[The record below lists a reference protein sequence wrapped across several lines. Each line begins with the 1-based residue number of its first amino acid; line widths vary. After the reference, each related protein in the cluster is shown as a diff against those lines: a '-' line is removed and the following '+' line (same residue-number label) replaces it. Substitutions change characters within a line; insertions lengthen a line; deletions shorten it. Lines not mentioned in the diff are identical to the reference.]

1 MTTTATACLFGA
13 KQGNNL
19 CPRVGTT
26 KFNEKKGNA
35 GNCNDQQKLT
45 NNSNKSL
52 TQLVVCLHWFEE
64 EKQIIATLVLD
75 SSMMFGQS

>member
-1 MTTTATACLFGA
+1 MS
-13 KQGNNL
+13 KSGNDEIQ
-19 CPRVGTT
+19 R
-26 KFNEKKGNA
+26 KKGNA
-35 GNCNDQQKLT
+35 GNCIDQQKLT
-45 NNSNKSL
+45 NNSNSNKTL